1 MCVCVCVCVCV
12 RAHECI
18 CVVQPTTWF
27 IQLCNST
34 ANEVT
39 INQQYMVSLN
49 KTACII
55 VGDCLVDCSGLKRVW
70 VLAFELVYG

>member
-1 MCVCVCVCVCV
+1 MCVCVCV
-12 RAHECI
+12 RAHKCI

-39 INQQYMVSLN
+39 INQQSMVSLN

-70 VLAFELVYG
+70 VLAFEPVYG